1 MPEECAASTEAF
13 DLTRLEDT
21 MTKHIDK
28 LPVFILTGSTGLTG
42 LHNVRMYL
50 EQFSGL
56 SATPRIFPMI
66 ATNEKIE
73 EVALKAKTEGAILVH
88 TFMRKDLAAHT
99 NEVAAEHGVA
109 CIDLAS
115 GPISVIEK
123 ATGLASAQT
132 PGHVHYH
139 GHAAVP
145 QALRF
150 AHTHDDGGGVRQLDI
165 AHIVLVGLSGAGKT
179 EVAYRL
185 SLYGLWVGNVPIV
198 SGVGPSDELGKVV
211 ARRVYYL
218 DVSPEQLEARRR
230 ERWDATAGPEVEAQY
245 VDLEAIKKE
254 VTTLRR
260 LVASNKEW
268 KTVRATGKTVA
279 QIVASIIEKYQD
291 DFPLS

>member
-1 MPEECAASTEAF
+1 VPEECAASTEAF

-123 ATGLASAQT
+123 VTGLKSAET

-145 QALRF
+145 EAIKF
-150 AHTHDDGGGVRQLDI
+150 AFKYDDAQNARELKF

-179 EVAYRL
+179 EVSNRL
-185 SLYGLWVGNVPIV
+185 ALYGLWVANVPIV
-198 SGVGPSDELGKVV
+198 LNQEPPAELSVV
-211 ARRVYYL
+211 DPRRAYVL
-218 DVSPEQLEARRR
+218 EVSPNQLEARRR
-230 ERWDATAGPEVEAQY
+230 QRAQAGIHA
-245 VDLEAIKKE
+245 DLENEYFDLQAIRREAARLQRLANEKK
-254 VTTLRR
+254 
-260 LVASNKEW
+260 W
-268 KTVRATGKTVA
+268 KLIRAGGKTPQ
-279 QIVASIIEKYQD
+279 QIIAMVIEKYQV